1 MKITLA
7 ELKKLVTEAVDS
19 KLQEAGM
26 FGIDWEKMKLLQ
38 ATNRLKGRWRL
49 IMTAVEETGDPER
62 ALAVL
67 KAAVATLELHKSKSP
82 PKQEPEAPVVDEPF
96 DFSP

>member
-1 MKITLA
+1 MQISIT
-7 ELKKLVTEAVDS
+7 ELKKLVKEAVDK

-49 IMTAVEETGDPER
+49 IMTAVEETGDPEK

-67 KAAVATLELHKSKSP
+67 KSAVATLELHKSKSP
-82 PKQEPEAPVVDEPF
+82 NPEPETPPVADEPF